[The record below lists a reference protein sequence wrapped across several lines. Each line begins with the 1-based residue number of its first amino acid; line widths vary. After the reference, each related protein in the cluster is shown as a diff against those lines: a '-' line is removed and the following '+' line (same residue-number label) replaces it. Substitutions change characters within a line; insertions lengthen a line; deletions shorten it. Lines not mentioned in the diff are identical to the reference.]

1 VASDLNVT
9 SGPAVPNL
17 VVVRLGSNGV
27 VDIYNAAGTTDVI
40 ADVVG
45 YYN

>member
-1 VASDLNVT
+1 
-9 SGPAVPNL
+9 VPNL